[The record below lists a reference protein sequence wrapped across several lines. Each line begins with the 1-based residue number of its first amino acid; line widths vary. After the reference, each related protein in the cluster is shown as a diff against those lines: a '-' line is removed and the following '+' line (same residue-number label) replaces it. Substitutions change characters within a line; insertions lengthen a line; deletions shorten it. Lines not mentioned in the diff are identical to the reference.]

1 MATNLAMMV
10 REILKNTELT
20 ESEKRQAISAIFH
33 ETIQTSED
41 STGSGHE
48 CNVCF
53 DADGTKLDCCE
64 FRWCDMCMAMWIQES
79 QINHRAVRC
88 PQCRTPV
95 LTNDI
100 IRTREER
107 PSNESHPPFEFP
119 GDDTP
124 TVGLDPHV
132 IEFIHSYMEEQT
144 QIAELF
150 GRLLNNYFMTSVM
163 SENVVSLL
171 QICIDR
177 HLRVLLFNSNDP
189 FTSVLSDITS
199 ADMKKKFKQFS
210 DFACGIILHA
220 SIPNPGLIAQLI
232 TDNYPTE
239 WAQIVEFADEIW
251 ELPKVIPVSTVWS
264 EHVRCS
270 RCETTMSN
278 ITYLTYDTSAYPV
291 CRSCDTEYYL
301 ECAKY
306 AKYSSKCS
314 KLINSV
320 SRNTRTYISK
330 YVASLASH
338 RLIYLAL
345 HDRRPV
351 SVAYA

>member
-20 ESEKRQAISAIFH
+20 ETEKRQAISAIFH
-33 ETIQTSED
+33 ETIQSTD
-41 STGSGHE
+41 SADSGHE

-79 QINHRAVRC
+79 QINNRAVRC

-107 PSNESHPPFEFP
+107 PPTESHPQFEFTE
-119 GDDTP
+119 DDNP
-124 TVGLDPHV
+124 HGGLDPHV
-132 IEFIHSYMEEQT
+132 IELIHSYMEEET
-144 QIAELF
+144 QIADLF
-150 GRLLNNYFMTSVM
+150 GRLLIGHFMTRVM

-189 FTSVLSDITS
+189 FTSVLSDVTS

-220 SIPNPGLIAQLI
+220 SIPDPGLVAQLI
-232 TDNYPTE
+232 MNNHPTE
-239 WAQIVEFADEIW
+239 WDQIVEFSVNEIL

-270 RCETTMSN
+270 RCETIMSN

-291 CRSCDTEYYL
+291 CRSCDTEYYAK
-301 ECAKY
+301 CAKY

-320 SRNTRTYISK
+320 SRYTRTYISK
-330 YVASLASH
+330 YVSSLASH

-351 SVAYA
+351 SVAYS